1 MYTIQAYSAIIIF
14 VMSISNSCVSNKKIV
29 IHYKDEIGTAKAWG
43 EKYIKSDTLTGIKI
57 QFENYSDQNVY
68 VILWNEPIDTIVHIS
83 HSKDV
88 ERGLPDVGKYD
99 ITEYR
104 VGVKN
109 QWFVKSKFNIEPES
123 NSTIISIG
131 PGQYFIKIYR
141 IGYIGIYLKNLIVK
155 KQKLSF
161 IKTTLLKPPIIY
173 Y

>member
-1 MYTIQAYSAIIIF
+1 
-14 VMSISNSCVSNKKIV
+14 MSISNSCISNKKIV
-29 IHYKDEIGTAKAWG
+29 IHHKDEITNAKVW
-43 EKYIKSDTLTGIKI
+43 EENYIKSDTLTGIKI
-57 QFENYSDQNVY
+57 EFENYSAQNVF